1 MSPTT
6 QTSAKPGTDDDGRL
20 SPQDDAIVEAAWCY
34 YHEGLNQSEIATKL
48 GVSRA
53 SVVNYLAESRRRDY
67 VRVTLDSDVFL
78 HNHLAAELRD
88 AYPLTQCL
96 VVPANDTSEQHSFER
111 VVRASADWLPQLLE
125 SGDLL
130 GVAWGETIYRLSAIA
145 PKLTFDDLVI
155 VQLVGSRPSSLG
167 FAAESCSTTL
177 AQRFGAHCINLH
189 VPLLLSSPEL
199 CRQLIAEPVVAEQ
212 LKQVADCSKVIFAAG
227 TCFDDSHIVRTGI
240 MKPEEI
246 ARYRRHGAVGVIC
259 GRLIDRNGDAM
270 NVPSEDRM
278 IGVTLDQMRKK
289 KLGMLVCAEPQRAEA
304 ARAAIIGGYVTHF
317 ACCSNTARLLL
328 DDCPSRARP

>member
-6 QTSAKPGTDDDGRL
+6 LTNAKPGTDVSGRM
-20 SPQDDAIVEAAWCY
+20 SRQDDAIVEAAWCY

-67 VRVTLDSDVFL
+67 VRVTLDSNVFL
-78 HNHLAAELRD
+78 HNQLAAELRD
-88 AYPLTQCL
+88 AYQLAQAL
-96 VVPANDTSEQHSFER
+96 VIPADETSEQRSFER
-111 VVRASADWLPQLLE
+111 VVRASSDWLPQLLE
-125 SGDLL
+125 SGDML
-130 GVAWGETIYRLSAIA
+130 GVAWGETIFRLSEIA

-155 VQLVGSRPSSLG
+155 VQLVGSRPSALG
-167 FAAESCSTTL
+167 FAAESCSATL

-240 MKPEEI
+240 IKSKEI
-246 ARYRRHGAVGVIC
+246 SKYRRKGAVGVIC
-259 GRLIDRNGDAM
+259 GRLIDANGDAM
-270 NVPSEDRM
+270 PMSSEDRM
-278 IGVTLDQMRKK
+278 IGVTLEQMREKE
-289 KLGMLVCAEPQRAEA
+289 LGLLVCAEPERVAA

-328 DDCPSRARP
+328 ADCP

>member
-6 QTSAKPGTDDDGRL
+6 LTNAKPGTDDGGRL
-20 SPQDDAIVEAAWCY
+20 SRQDDAIVEAAWCY

-67 VRVTLDSDVFL
+67 VRVALDSDVFL
-78 HNHLAAELRD
+78 HSRLAAELRD
-88 AYPLTQCL
+88 AYKLTQCL
-96 VVPANDTSEQHSFER
+96 VIPVDETSEQRSFER
-111 VVRASADWLPQLLE
+111 VVRASADWLPQLLK

-155 VQLVGSRPSSLG
+155 VQLVGSRPSSQG

-177 AQRFGAHCINLH
+177 AQRFGAQCINLH
-189 VPLLLSSPEL
+189 VPLLLSSSEL
-199 CRQLIAEPVVAEQ
+199 CKQLIAEPVVAEQ
-212 LKQVADCSKVIFAAG
+212 LKRVADCSKVIFAAG
-227 TCFDDSHIVRTGI
+227 TCFDDSHVVRTGI
-240 MKPEEI
+240 IKPKEI
-246 ARYRRHGAVGVIC
+246 AKCRQKGAVGVIC
-259 GRLIDRNGDAM
+259 GRLIDKNGEAM
-270 NVPSEDRM
+270 AVSNEDRM
-278 IGVTLDQMRKK
+278 IGVTLEQMRKK
-289 KLGMLVCAEPQRAEA
+289 ELGMLVCAEPQRAVA
-304 ARAAIIGGYVTHF
+304 ARAAIMGGYVTHF

-328 DDCPSRARP
+328 DDCP